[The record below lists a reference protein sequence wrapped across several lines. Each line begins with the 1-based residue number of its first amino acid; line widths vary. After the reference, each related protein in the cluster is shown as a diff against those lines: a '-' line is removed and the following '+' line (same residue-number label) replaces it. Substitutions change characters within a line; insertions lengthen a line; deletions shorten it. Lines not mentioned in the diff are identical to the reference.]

1 MVSRCPLA
9 CATFGASARNTAST
23 ACVLRTL
30 TSLMPLAYETRRI
43 DETANFI
50 FIRGEMARAA
60 PARIK
65 VGAPSRT
72 SARRAPRRRRILF

>member
-1 MVSRCPLA
+1 
-9 CATFGASARNTAST
+9 
-23 ACVLRTL
+23 
-30 TSLMPLAYETRRI
+30 MPLAYETRQI

-50 FIRGEMARAA
+50 FIRGEMDRAA

-72 SARRAPRRRRILF
+72 SAKRAPRRRRILF